1 MTIVGAYTC
10 VAYKRNVVNDS
21 DGGDNDL
28 AEGRDEHGQPLTP
41 RTPIYPLL
49 PTPPS
54 PARVS

>member
-10 VAYKRNVVNDS
+10 VAHKRKVVNDS

-28 AEGRDEHGQPLTP
+28 VEGRDEHGQPLTP

-54 PARVS
+54 PARV